1 MRKEF
6 VVSREDEN
14 EEKRIG
20 GLLPLN
26 LQFFAGKAGDD
37 DNNDDNNSDGNADV
51 DDNSDADDN
60 SDDNNDDSNKAVKSG
75 KNKAV
80 KSGKNGKT
88 FSQDEVSK
96 MMSKEKRQ
104 GRDAA
109 LRELGIDPKDKKAV
123 EAVKAYIDSKKTD
136 DERAAEKDTEVR
148 EANRRAQIAEAKAEA
163 MTMGVKPQFVDDL
176 ITLVLSK
183 KSDDSEL
190 DLKTTIGEFKTKY
203 PVWFGK
209 SEDDGDESDN
219 ENKTGRRGTGSTFKG
234 KDKKGKG
241 KDEGL
246 GARLA
251 AQRKSSSKKKS
262 YWNN

>member
-14 EEKRIG
+14 EGKRVG
-20 GLLPLN
+20 GLLPMN
-26 LQFFAGKAGDD
+26 LQFFAEKGGNGDD
-37 DNNDDNNSDGNADV
+37 DDNDDNSDTDDNS
-51 DDNSDADDN
+51 DDNSDADDD
-60 SDDNNDDSNKAVKSG
+60 SGDNNDDNNKSG
-75 KNKAV
+75 K
-80 KSGKNGKT
+80 GGKT
-88 FSQDEVSK
+88 FSQDEVTK

-109 LRELGIDPKDKKAV
+109 LRELGIDPKDKEAV
-123 EAVKAYIDSKKTD
+123 ESIKAYIDSKKTD
-136 DERAAEKDTEVR
+136 DEKAAEKDIEVR

-190 DLKTTIGEFKTKY
+190 DLKTVIGEFKTKY

-209 SEDDGDESDN
+209 SEDESDD
-219 ENKTGRRGTGSTFKG
+219 ENKTGKKGTGSTFKG

-251 AQRKSSSKKKS
+251 AQRKGSSKKKS